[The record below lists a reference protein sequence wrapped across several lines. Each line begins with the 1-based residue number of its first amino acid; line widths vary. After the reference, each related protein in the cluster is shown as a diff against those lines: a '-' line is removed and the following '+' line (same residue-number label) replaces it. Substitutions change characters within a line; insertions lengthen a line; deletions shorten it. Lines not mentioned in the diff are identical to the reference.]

1 MSDAVVDEDD
11 DDDNDCDLLD
21 PTGGDTTEEER
32 VGVDGLPTGRAMNLF
47 RFPSPTTTVS
57 TIDPMST
64 LSPTSSPI
72 TRSHHHRRVR
82 SQVGSPRPADILAGK
97 VFNLDSDDHR
107 PPHRSR
113 KTRGSRSL
121 SLRGYQPVMGQFD
134 PVDSNPQKRA
144 VIDHFSK
151 DIPSPFRRPRRGT
164 GASVA
169 RVRLDTTSSASLTPD
184 LSRSECRF
192 SLVFLPWLTIK

>member
-1 MSDAVVDEDD
+1 MPAFLVAHFTHRLLRTAVTLVW
-11 DDDNDCDLLD
+11 C
-21 PTGGDTTEEER
+21 GYVR
-32 VGVDGLPTGRAMNLF
+32 GRISGASQLTVF
-47 RFPSPTTTVS
+47 SPSPITTS
-57 TIDPMST
+57 PLLIPCT

-97 VFNLDSDDHR
+97 VFSLDSDDQH

-113 KTRGSRSL
+113 STRGSRSL
-121 SLRGYQPVMGQFD
+121 SLRDHRPVMGQFD

-151 DIPSPFRRPRRGT
+151 DIPSPFRRARRGT

-169 RVRLDTTSSASLTPD
+169 RVRL
-184 LSRSECRF
+184 
-192 SLVFLPWLTIK
+192 